1 SRGSFTEWERLGVRR
16 ADGRAFPREG
26 DGVLLF
32 LSGAGGPAFL
42 VTKNFAVL
50 KLYNNSDVYA
60 LAGRHLPHRMPGGRP
75 FRAAWP
81 KDDPQLSRAARV
93 ALQRKMADLGYKVR
107 DFAGRLDFDQRDW
120 IREVQLGFGMT
131 PDGHPTAALLE
142 RLGIAA
148 R

>member
-1 SRGSFTEWERLGVRR
+1 
-16 ADGRAFPREG
+16 
-26 DGVLLF
+26 
-32 LSGAGGPAFL
+32 
-42 VTKNFAVL
+42 AVL

-60 LAGRHLPHRMPGGRP
+60 LAVGHLADRIHGGTP

-120 IREVQLGFGMT
+120 IREVQLGFGRT
-131 PDGHPTAALLE
+131 TDGHPTAGLLE
-142 RLGIAA
+142 RLGSAA